1 LTHNLS
7 KLSYSEICSIAQ
19 LRAAIL
25 ALSILWKKKK
35 TLSRRGD
42 GDILHLLTL
51 LLKNEREL
59 ALMYLLNLNMN
70 TKYALVLWLVLG
82 GVTSQITKMH
92 QSHIQKKSVFW
103 SREGALTHAK
113 PTLHKELRPKLNSKS
128 SNSIGAAPEISP
140 NCFTVRNS
148 RDQTK
153 IIIF

>member
-1 LTHNLS
+1 
-7 KLSYSEICSIAQ
+7 

-70 TKYALVLWLVLG
+70 TKYALVL
-82 GVTSQITKMH
+82 
-92 QSHIQKKSVFW
+92 
-103 SREGALTHAK
+103 
-113 PTLHKELRPKLNSKS
+113 
-128 SNSIGAAPEISP
+128 
-140 NCFTVRNS
+140 
-148 RDQTK
+148 
-153 IIIF
+153 